1 MWTLTLKNLVFP
13 LFCKQCGIR
22 LLTEENG
29 FFCPTCWELPTRIE
43 APFCSHC
50 GRPHPKMAG
59 FGPVTNFPCA
69 ACNDLKHE
77 TPYDRVYG
85 ATVYEGATAEAV
97 KILKFYERR
106 WIVDSMMD
114 ELDPF
119 IDLTMDTDAYT
130 LITPVPLH
138 HIRLRDRGFN
148 QALLLT
154 ERVAHHF
161 PNAKLFQGLHRIRP
175 TRVQS
180 RLSDPT
186 ERQSNVRGAFA
197 VDQAIDLTGHR
208 ILLIDDVVT
217 TGGTVA
223 ECAQALKRAGAT
235 RVDVLAFAL
244 TVQGQG

>member
-175 TRVQS
+175 TRGKS
-180 RLSDPT
+180 
-186 ERQSNVRGAFA
+186 
-197 VDQAIDLTGHR
+197 
-208 ILLIDDVVT
+208 VV
-217 TGGTVA
+217 
-223 ECAQALKRAGAT
+223 
-235 RVDVLAFAL
+235 
-244 TVQGQG
+244 